1 MERLCQERRYSNHL
15 GPCVRECIISTANG
29 VITLPNIVVQVQ
41 LVRDDNTAWGN
52 WIDENAI
59 VKQSPLGQLR
69 LSGAGIR
76 HHLYLGTAPG
86 NHHLAVAA
94 TKGGLASLL

>member
-1 MERLCQERRYSNHL
+1 MHGYGGWLLPAR
-15 GPCVRECIISTANG
+15 VSTANG
-29 VITLPNIVVQVQ
+29 EITLPNIVVQVR

-59 VKQSPLGQLR
+59 VKQSPLGELR

-76 HHLYLGTAPG
+76 HHLYFGTAPG

-94 TKGGLASLL
+94 TKGGMASLL